1 MFITKKE
8 IPFMKYQAYLI
19 ALSVLLTVG
28 SLVLLFIHGL
38 NFGIDFKG
46 GIKLQYK
53 FSHVVESSPVQ
64 EIVEKSLQEKVAVQ
78 QFGDPKENVFAFD
91 ILKPSKGIEG
101 VSQSV
106 TKALEAQ
113 FGPGSATLIKEEAV
127 GPKAGQE
134 LRKKGE
140 LAIIIAWLL
149 ILIYLGYRF
158 DFYFSPGAIVAL
170 IHDIIIV
177 LGAFAVTGR
186 EINLTVVA
194 AFLTIIGYSV
204 NDTIIVYDRIRENTK
219 KYKSLPIADLVNRSI
234 NETLSRTIVTSL
246 VVFFVVFVLFIK
258 GEGDI
263 RDFAFAMI
271 VGVITGTYSSI
282 FIACPFYIFLKK
294 HGHRFGMTHK

>member
-8 IPFMKYQAYLI
+8 IPFIQNQTYLI
-19 ALSVLLTVG
+19 VLSLILTIG
-28 SLVLLFIHGL
+28 SLILVAYHGL

-53 FSHVVESSPVQ
+53 FNKPVESG
-64 EIVEKSLQEKVAVQ
+64 EIVQAVSERLGEKVGAQ
-78 QFGDPKENVFAFD
+78 QFGSPQENMYGID
-91 ILKPSKGIEG
+91 ILKPKKEIEG
-101 VSQSV
+101 FSALV
-106 TKALEAQ
+106 TQALNEKL
-113 FGPGSATLIKEEAV
+113 GEGSATLLKEEAV

-134 LRKKGE
+134 LRRKGE
-140 LAIIIAWLL
+140 LSIIVAWIL
-149 ILIYLGYRF
+149 ILIYVGYRF
-158 DFYFSPGAIVAL
+158 DFYFSPGAIIAL
-170 IHDIIIV
+170 IHDILIT

-186 EINLTVVA
+186 EISLTVVA

-204 NDTIIVYDRIRENTK
+204 NDTIIVYDRIRENSR
-219 KYKSLPIADLVNRSI
+219 KYKSLPLPELVNRSI

-246 VVFFVVFVLFIK
+246 VVFFVVLVLFLR

-282 FIACPFYIFLKK
+282 FIACPIYIFLKK
-294 HGHRFGMTHK
+294 HGHRFGMASK